1 MLSNRITMLG
11 VGPMSYRVVEET
23 IKLANECRRPIALI
37 PSRRQVECRELGGG
51 YVESWAT
58 EDFAPFV
65 RKRDVG
71 NFIYLSRDHSGPW
84 QLNPRDKCGEV
95 LSHRQAMAEVKNSLS
110 VDIEAGFDILHI
122 DPSMGLGFGRSELEV
137 LEDAI
142 ELFDF
147 CTSHSKASDQIF
159 EVGADE
165 QSMVPDLPS
174 IAEQKLNSFIAMLNS
189 AGLVKPMF
197 YVLQTGTKVKE
208 MRNVGSFATHIP
220 VRDMLAPAFQIPE
233 IMKICSKYG
242 MYLKEHNADYLPN
255 ESLSWHRRFAIPAA
269 NVAPEFGVV
278 ETRSILKLAR
288 ENNLTWFVDRFSNH
302 VLDGM
307 KWAKWMMN
315 DSSATDQDKVEIAGH
330 YHFADKEIMDL
341 TKKLILELKV
351 KQIDFENIVR
361 SAIRSSISRYLFYFG
376 YYD

>member
-1 MLSNRITMLG
+1 MLG
-11 VGPMSYRVVEET
+11 VGPMSKRVVEET
-23 IKLANECRRPIALI
+23 IKLANECKKPIALI
-37 PSRRQVECRELGGG
+37 PSRRQVECQELGGG
-51 YVESWAT
+51 YVESWNT
-58 EDFAPFV
+58 EDFVPFV

-84 QLNPRDKCGEV
+84 QLNPRKKTGEA
-95 LSHRQAMAEVKNSLS
+95 LNHCEAMEEVKISLS
-110 VDIEAGFDILHI
+110 VDIESGFDILHI
-122 DPSMGLGFGRSELEV
+122 DPSMGLGFDRSEQGV

-147 CTSHSKASDQIF
+147 CTSHVSYKNQLF
-159 EVGADE
+159 EIGADE

-174 IAEQKLNSFIAMLNS
+174 IAEYKLKLFLEMLDS

-208 MRNVGSFATHIP
+208 MRNVGSFATHVP

-242 MYLKEHNADYLPN
+242 IYLKEHNADYLPN

-269 NVAPEFGVV
+269 NVAPEFGVI

-288 ENNLTWFVDRFSNH
+288 ENNHTWFVDRFSNH

-307 KWAKWMMN
+307 KWKKWLMTN
-315 DSSATDQDKVEIAGH
+315 SFATDQEKVEMAGH
-330 YHFADKEIMDL
+330 YHFADREIKDL
-341 TKKLILELKV
+341 IEKLALDLKS
-351 KQIDFENIVR
+351 KHIEIENIVR
-361 SAIRSSISRYLFYFG
+361 SSVRSSISKYLFYFG